1 MNLDWNRKAAGRR
14 RMVTNACQTR
24 NCVGLNKTVC
34 CHVTASASSGT
45 MKHRWAASEREWPGH
60 CVQLRPCRAAS
71 ERERPGHCV
80 QLRLCEMPLSLREHL
95 LGSLEQ
101 S

>member
-1 MNLDWNRKAAGRR
+1 M
-14 RMVTNACQTR
+14 MTNACQTR

-34 CHVTASASSGT
+34 CHATASASSGT
-45 MKHRWAASEREWPGH
+45 MKHG
-60 CVQLRPCRAAS
+60 RAAS
-71 ERERPGHCV
+71 EREPPEHCV
-80 QLRLCEMPLSLREHL
+80 RLRLCEMPLSLRENL